1 MDKQNINSPYA
12 PKLDMLSF
20 KQRIEIIYKL
30 DYTTVEPVLSGH
42 PWGMVNTRWPPN
54 TGCKKNNSNAIS
66 TEKTF
71 DLKLAL

>member
-42 PWGMVNTRWPPN
+42 PWGMVNTR
-54 TGCKKNNSNAIS
+54 
-66 TEKTF
+66 
-71 DLKLAL
+71 